1 MIGENKPEDID
12 RRDALKVI
20 AVGSSAFLPLAQ
32 LGPAPASTQV
42 HSAAAKTA
50 ATSAWKPAFFTE
62 AQNELATTIAELI
75 IPETDTPG
83 ARAVRVNEHMDL
95 VLNDEIPEVQRA
107 FRNGL
112 AWIDRKSQQLYD
124 AEFLKLSSEQQK
136 AILSRVS
143 NRKNGSTEDEPGHR
157 FFLDIRRR
165 TVFAYYTSKAGIHE
179 ELAYKGRTPLP
190 EWAGCPHPEHHDVE
204 GERGQ
209 A

>member
-1 MIGENKPEDID
+1 MNNENKPADID
-12 RRDALKVI
+12 RRDAMKVI
-20 AVGSSAFLPLAQ
+20 AVGPSIFLPLAQ
-32 LGPAPASTQV
+32 LGPATAAQV
-42 HSAAAKTA
+42 HSAAGNAT
-50 ATSAWKPAFFTE
+50 ATSSWQPKFFTE

-83 ARAVRVNEHMDL
+83 ARAVGVNEHMDL

-112 AWIDRKSQQLYD
+112 VWIDRKSQQLYD